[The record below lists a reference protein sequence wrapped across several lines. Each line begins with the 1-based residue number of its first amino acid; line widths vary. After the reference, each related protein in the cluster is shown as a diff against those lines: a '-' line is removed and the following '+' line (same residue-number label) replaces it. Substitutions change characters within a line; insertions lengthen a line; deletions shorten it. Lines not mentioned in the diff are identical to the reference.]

1 MKRVSAKN
9 GGTLNRQ
16 EKGDEA
22 PPGAGR
28 PRGSVSFKTIANK
41 ILDGSITKEASNGLK
56 LKMTRREAMV
66 LGVIEDAVNDE
77 DPNVRLRALLGIW
90 DRLEGKPP
98 TEHQISGK
106 DGDPIKFEN
115 VSLDDKLAALALLEG
130 KKNGE

>member
-77 DPNVRLRALLGIW
+77 DPSVRLRALLGIW

-98 TEHQISGK
+98 TEIDLRGK
-106 DGDPIKFEN
+106 DGSELNFSGVPLE
-115 VSLDDKLAALALLEG
+115 DKLAALALLEG
-130 KKNGE
+130 KKDGL